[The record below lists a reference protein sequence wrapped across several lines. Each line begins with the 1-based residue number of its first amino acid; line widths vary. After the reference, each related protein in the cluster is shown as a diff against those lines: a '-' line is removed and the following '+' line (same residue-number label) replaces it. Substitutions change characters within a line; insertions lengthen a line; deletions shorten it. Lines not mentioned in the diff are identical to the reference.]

1 MDLIIVLGRGLLSE
15 TRRRRVSR
23 KNLQDPASTSKPR
36 VVLKANNDL
45 TVTVLQ
51 KENAKLAEQF

>member
-23 KNLQDPASTSKPR
+23 KNLQDPASTPKPR